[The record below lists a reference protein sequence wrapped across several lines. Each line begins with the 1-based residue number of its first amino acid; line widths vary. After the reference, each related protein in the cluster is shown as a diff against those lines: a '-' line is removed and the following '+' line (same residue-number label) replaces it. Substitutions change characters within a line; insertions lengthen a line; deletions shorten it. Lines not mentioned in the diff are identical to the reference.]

1 MRRVLGGSAGAI
13 GEKSFEILVTF
24 RIFSGLGGRLRIRFR
39 IREMGA
45 WCGHTTCP
53 PLDPLLVSSRD
64 AGAPLKLTGAPPK
77 FWRPRHVPS
86 PPNGKSTTAYILSIE
101 YICNVKHLGWRLL
114 LH

>member
-1 MRRVLGGSAGAI
+1 MRGGGGSDLRVGPPRQRAWVVSLFRGRMRRVLGGSAGAN
-13 GEKSFEILVTF
+13 GEKSFEILVSF

-64 AGAPLKLTGAPPK
+64 ADGRRPSKIDRRPSKILAP
-77 FWRPRHVPS
+77 
-86 PPNGKSTTAYILSIE
+86 
-101 YICNVKHLGWRLL
+101 
-114 LH
+114 